1 MVSDKARI
9 MGVSPVVKLYRL
21 WADRYRVEPK
31 ARDCRSAWSRSLWE
45 TKFATP
51 AAKIPQV
58 FIHCTISHLFSPI

>member
-31 ARDCRSAWSRSLWE
+31 ARDCRSAWSRSL
-45 TKFATP
+45 
-51 AAKIPQV
+51 
-58 FIHCTISHLFSPI
+58 